1 MIAVSLC
8 NPNFLSNVTMVPDCL
23 DESWH
28 LPFGSVYLTGHFRIS
43 GLRMKISLTGENEGL
58 D

>member
-1 MIAVSLC
+1 
-8 NPNFLSNVTMVPDCL
+8 MVPDCL